1 MDWIAEAVAIGTRV
15 EARDLALVTSAGFR
29 SVLSLDGS
37 LAEDEARDIGVD
49 EIVAVPLR
57 DGSGNNLADF
67 RRAVDSLARL
77 VETRPPVFVHCEYG
91 KSRSAAVVAGYLMR
105 AMSLDPLQARA
116 FVASK
121 REISMSAALLPLLFQ
136 L

>member
-1 MDWIAEAVAIGTRV
+1 MDWITDIVAIGTRV
-15 EARDLALVTSAGFR
+15 EVHDAVLVKSGGFR

-37 LAEDEARDIGVD
+37 LAENAAAELGLE

-57 DGSGNNLADF
+57 DGSGNDIADF

-105 AMSLDPLQARA
+105 AMKLDPFQARA

-121 REISMSAALLPLLFQ
+121 RDISMSAALLPFLFRI
-136 L
+136 